1 MAAGKSNPFHLAN
14 LALAQ
19 FLPEME
25 CFLNPGLFGLLI
37 TLIRINK
44 HLLNNRRS
52 GCNEKRKSS
61 H

>member
-25 CFLNPGLFGLLI
+25 CFLNPPLFGLSEVILQY
-37 TLIRINK
+37 LK
-44 HLLNNRRS
+44 QAYSSNNCKAS
-52 GCNEKRKSS
+52 KISP
-61 H
+61 